1 VSGFIV
7 DASVAIKWFVAEAQS
22 ELAVL
27 LLDHALAAPDLLGPE
42 CANIL
47 WKKVA
52 RGELGAAEAETMG
65 AALEAS
71 GVALHPTWPLLHDA
85 IAMACAL
92 GHPAY
97 DCFYLALAEQLQAPL
112 VTADIRLVSVARE
125 KLSGDLAGLVLPLA
139 ELPAA
144 LGGTSATPGRA

>member
-1 VSGFIV
+1 VRRFV
-7 DASVAIKWFVAEAQS
+7 DASVAIKWFIDEVQS
-22 ELAVL
+22 ELASL

-47 WKKVA
+47 WKKVG
-52 RGELGAAEAETMG
+52 RGELGAAEAETIA

-71 GVALHPTWPLLHDA
+71 GIALHPTSPLLRDA
-85 IAMACAL
+85 TAMACSL

-97 DCFYLALAEQLQAPL
+97 DCFYLALAEQLQTPL
-112 VTADIRLVSVARE
+112 VTADSRLMSAVRNR
-125 KLSGDLAGLVLPLA
+125 LSGGLAGLVLPLA

-144 LGGTSATPGRA
+144 LA